1 MRPYLSYSQLS
12 LYLECPL
19 KYRFRYIDEI
29 KAEGISSAMAFGK
42 AIHEALA
49 QFYRESMDGVPFSLS
64 GFLNAFAEAWEDEY
78 VRNDVVYKEG
88 ETFESLLAQG
98 EALLRVFAR
107 ERLPTMRVIAVEVPF
122 EFNLENPETG
132 EEFPIPIKGII
143 DLIEED
149 DSGTLWVVDHKT
161 SARAFSEQQL
171 NADLQLMI
179 YAAAVEQLDMV
190 EGREKR
196 YRFDVLTKTKK
207 PKFLQYRL
215 YKDDLDR
222 RKLYRMVTEMWKAIE
237 AEAFYPRYSAHYSGC
252 AWEEEC
258 REW

>member
-1 MRPYLSYSQLS
+1 MRSHLSYSQLS

-29 KAEGISSAMAFGK
+29 RCEGVSSALVFGK
-42 AIHEALA
+42 AIHQALA
-49 QFYRESMDGVPFSLS
+49 GFYTDVMEQKPFSLAR
-64 GFLNAFAEAWEDEY
+64 FLTAFEEAWEDVCDGQE
-78 VRNDVVYKEG
+78 VVFKEK
-88 ETFESLLAQG
+88 ESFDSLLAYG
-98 EALLRVFAR
+98 KEMLRVFVR
-107 ERLPTMRVIAVEVPF
+107 GVMPMRVIAVEVPF
-122 EFNLENPETG
+122 EFKLEHPETG

-149 DSGTLWVVDHKT
+149 ENGTLWVVDHKT
-161 SARAFSEQQL
+161 AARAFSDHDL
-171 NADLQLMI
+171 DADLQLMI
-179 YAAAVEQLDMV
+179 YAAAVEQLDLV

-196 YRFDVLTKTKK
+196 YRFDVLVKTKQ

-222 RKLYRMVTEMWKAIE
+222 RKLYWIVVEMWKAIE
-237 AEAFYPRYSAHYSGC
+237 AGAFYPRYSTHYPGC

>member
-29 KAEGISSAMAFGK
+29 KSEGISSAMAFGK

-49 QFYRESMDGVPFSLS
+49 QFYREAMDGVPFSLS
-64 GFLNAFAEAWEDEY
+64 GFLNAFAEAWEDECA
-78 VRNDVVYKEG
+78 RGDVVYKEG
-88 ETFESLLAQG
+88 ETFESFLALGQT
-98 EALLRVFAR
+98 LLRLFAS
-107 ERLPTMRVIAVEVPF
+107 ERLPIMRVIAVEVPF

-149 DSGTLWVVDHKT
+149 DNGTLWVVDHKT
-161 SARAFSEQQL
+161 AARAFSEQQL

-222 RKLYRMVTEMWKAIE
+222 RKLYRLVTEMWKAIE
-237 AEAFYPRYSAHYSGC
+237 AEAFYPRYSTHYVGC